1 MAISN
6 NSLNV
11 NLGFLQLK
19 NPIMPASGCF
29 GFGKEYAKYY
39 NLDELGAIVVKATT
53 VEERL
58 GNPVPRIAETPA
70 GMLNSIGLQNPG
82 VENVLNIE
90 LPWLKQFNTP
100 IIVNVAGSTIDDYI
114 DVAKRLNEAENICA
128 LEVNISCPN
137 VKAGGLAFGTDSVMA
152 GNVISEV
159 KKVSRYPII
168 AKLSPN
174 VTDIVSIAKSVEAA
188 GADAISL
195 INTLLG
201 MAIDINRK
209 KPILANLMGGLSGPA
224 IKPVAIRMVWQVSS
238 AVSIPIIGIG
248 GITSGKD
255 AIEFILAGATAV
267 QVGTANFIN
276 PYACINII
284 KELEQYL
291 IENSIKDIH
300 SLIGKAKEI
309 EGNE

>member
-1 MAISN
+1 MAIK
-6 NSLNV
+6 NV

-39 NLDELGAIVVKATT
+39 DLNELGAIVVKATT

-82 VENVLNIE
+82 IENVLNNE
-90 LPWLKQFNTP
+90 LPWLKQYNTP
-100 IIVNVAGSTIDDYI
+100 VIVNIAGSTIDDYI
-114 DVAKRLNEAENICA
+114 NVAKRLNEAENISA

-137 VKAGGLAFGTDSVMA
+137 VKAGGLAFGTDCVMA
-152 GNVISEV
+152 GNVITEV

-238 AVSIPIIGIG
+238 AVSIPVIGIG
-248 GITSGKD
+248 GITTGKD

-284 KELEQYL
+284 KEVEQYMN
-291 IENSIKDIH
+291 EHAIKDIH
-300 SLIGKAKEI
+300 SLIGKAKET

>member
-152 GNVISEV
+152 GNVISDV